1 MKLVDNLINKCIIK
15 GIRMFEFSIKFKVD
29 NSINCMEV
37 RAATCKDAI
46 LELEQYFARMNKQI
60 EILSVCIID
69 TDCLKIV
76 DNFWAIWYYNTIK
89 YYILIS

>member
-1 MKLVDNLINKCIIK
+1 MYIK
-15 GIRMFEFSIKFKVD
+15 GISMFEFSIKFKVD

-37 RAATCKDAI
+37 RAATCKGAI

-69 TDCLKIV
+69 TDCLK
-76 DNFWAIWYYNTIK
+76 K
-89 YYILIS
+89 